1 MAAGGRSRKTE
12 VDASSLN
19 NVDRLILCQAVYE
32 YGSNDWPEVARVLST
47 HPMISR
53 PKLFTSQ
60 TCSLIYT
67 QLMDDAQFECSDA
80 LAARRAPVHNQLAF
94 IHWQRRLQELK
105 DLITAEETRFKTLV
119 QEIDDIRAGRWDN
132 KIRTDIG
139 LPPEEDETPPAEE
152 TPATEAAVEEEE
164 PIQLGSVD
172 MEVEEAA
179 EVEEQADSAI
189 EAHPEDSASSQEV
202 PESDLT
208 PAELSSPLKA
218 AENATDDVS
227 DVGQPPRG
235 AVEEEL
241 APLEPSEHTPQGA
254 EEAQDADVDMEI
266 EAATPQSATAASPQP
281 VAEERPVSPS
291 KDTADEAEAQ
301 TGQDEE
307 PPTTTPAE
315 SPETAL
321 ADMVEDTN
329 QPKLQESTASTPSVD
344 EPQRME
350 GKRKATEMDDSMS
363 DSLRERK
370 RPRDDS
376 EPVDDEDATPSTGTR
391 RRMGRPPAVDNP
403 VVSKR
408 FQNMIGM
415 LHSQISQ
422 HRYGNI
428 FHNPIRKAEAPDYHD
443 IVKRPMDLKTI
454 KSRIKDGL
462 ISNSLEFQRDVYLM
476 LANAMM
482 YNRPGSDV
490 YHMAEEMMQESEVQI
505 NSFRQTEGFH
515 RM

>member
-1 MAAGGRSRKTE
+1 MAAGSRSRKTE
-12 VDASSLN
+12 VDAASLS

-32 YGSNDWPEVARVLST
+32 HGSNAWPEVATVLSA

-53 PKLFTSQ
+53 PKLFTAQ

-67 QLMDDAQFECSDA
+67 QLMEEAQFERSDA
-80 LAARRAPVHNQLAF
+80 LAVRRAPVHNQLAV
-94 IHWQRRLQELK
+94 IHWQRRLLELK

-132 KIRTDIG
+132 TIRTNLG
-139 LPPEEDETPPAEE
+139 LPSEENDTTQADA
-152 TPATEAAVEEEE
+152 TPATEAAVEKEE
-164 PIQLGSVD
+164 PAQLD
-172 MEVEEAA
+172 MEIEEVAA
-179 EVEEQADSAI
+179 VLEQADPVV
-189 EAHPEDSASSQEV
+189 EAQLEDPTLSQGV
-202 PESDLT
+202 LESDLT
-208 PAELSSPLKA
+208 SADPSSPPKA
-218 AENATDDVS
+218 EKTTDDIS
-227 DVGQPPRG
+227 DIENPPPA
-235 AVEEEL
+235 AVEEES
-241 APLEPSEHTPQGA
+241 APLEPSGHTPQDV
-254 EEAQDADVDMEI
+254 EEEQEQEEDVDMEI
-266 EAATPQSATAASPQP
+266 EVETPQPATTASPQP
-281 VAEERPVSPS
+281 SLEEGSASPAGEA
-291 KDTADEAEAQ
+291 ADKTEA
-301 TGQDEE
+301 GQDEE
-307 PPTTTPAE
+307 LPIPTPAE

-321 ADMVEDTN
+321 ADMVEDITKT
-329 QPKLQESTASTPSVD
+329 KLQESAESTPSV
-344 EPQRME
+344 EGPQRTE

-363 DSLRERK
+363 DSVRERK

-376 EPVDDEDATPSTGTR
+376 EPVDDEDTTPSIGTR

-462 ISNSLEFQRDVYLM
+462 ISNSSEFQRDVYLM

-490 YHMAEEMMQESEVQI
+490 HHMAEEMMHESEVQI